1 MKHLRK
7 FKMFENTESQTYIF
21 TPDENL
27 LKMVQAH
34 GELWEKEMVD
44 HENSMMSLTGDR
56 MSFPFTGG
64 TEKIY
69 NSIQQVLDAALKAGY
84 KPTLPIQKPF
94 NYEDYY
100 NFIKAIAPSLNS
112 SESFIF
118 ESKDGRPK
126 LYNELVRPLKDLYNE
141 SDDKTKETLKYLSY
155 DLFRNPKDIIN
166 MFTGKISKFKTLDEL
181 TKSLKSF
188 LKVVDDLKK

>member
-1 MKHLRK
+1 MKYLRK

-27 LKMVQAH
+27 LKMVQDC
-34 GELWEKEMVD
+34 GKLWGKEMAD

-56 MSFPFTGG
+56 SNFPFTGSK
-64 TEKIY
+64 TTHEKEE
-69 NSIQQVLDAALKAGY
+69 QVLDAAVKAGY
-84 KPTLPIQKPF
+84 KPTPPIQKPYKF
-94 NYEDYY
+94 DDYE
-100 NFIKAIAPSLNS
+100 NFIKSIVPSLNS

-141 SDDKTKETLKYLSY
+141 SDDETKETFKYLSN
-155 DLFRNPKDIIN
+155 DLFRNPKDIVN
-166 MFTGKISKFKTLDEL
+166 MFTGKISKFKTLNEL

-188 LKVVDDLKK
+188 LKAVDDLKK

>member
-1 MKHLRK
+1 MKHLKK

-27 LKMVQAH
+27 LKMVQDC
-34 GELWEKEMVD
+34 GELWGKEMVD

-56 MSFPFTGG
+56 SNFPFTGSKK
-64 TEKIY
+64 THEKEE
-69 NSIQQVLDAALKAGY
+69 QVLDAAVKAGY
-84 KPTLPIQKPF
+84 KPTPPIQKPYKF
-94 NYEDYY
+94 DDYE
-100 NFIKAIAPSLNS
+100 NFIKAIAPSFNS

-126 LYNELVRPLKDLYNE
+126 LYNGLVRPLKDLYNE
-141 SDDKTKETLKYLSY
+141 SDDETKETFKYLSN
-155 DLFRNPKDIIN
+155 DLFRNPKDIVN

-188 LKVVDDLKK
+188 LKAVDDLKK

>member
-1 MKHLRK
+1 M
-7 FKMFENTESQTYIF
+7 T
-21 TPDENL
+21 
-27 LKMVQAH
+27 
-34 GELWEKEMVD
+34 
-44 HENSMMSLTGDR
+44 
-56 MSFPFTGG
+56 FPFTGG

-69 NSIQQVLDAALKAGY
+69 NSIQQILDAAVKAGY
-84 KPTLPIQKPF
+84 KPTPPIQKPYKF
-94 NYEDYY
+94 GDYE

-188 LKVVDDLKK
+188 LKAVDDLKK